1 MNGQRLGGLSTY
13 QFPCSHY
20 SIIDT
25 RKHETN
31 LEVVRF
37 LFYFIL
43 KKLVLEF
50 IRESNK

>member
-1 MNGQRLGGLSTY
+1 MNGQRLGELSTY

-31 LEVVRF
+31 F
-37 LFYFIL
+37 GGSKIFILFYL
-43 KKLVLEF
+43 KKIGF
-50 IRESNK
+50 GIHKGI